1 MHRLLW
7 DMKYAPLN
15 IPVSYPMTAVK
26 NNTAP
31 DATAPWVL
39 PGMYSVR
46 ITVGSKVIEQP
57 LEIKMDPRVKTAM
70 ADLQRQHNLS
80 KACYDAR
87 KQTINK
93 YPQIDR
99 KLSSLFEILDNTDMA
114 PTKTVETA
122 VKNVLE
128 ELQKTTGKL

>member
-15 IPVSYPMTAVK
+15 LPVSYPMTAVK
-26 NNTAP
+26 YNTAP
-31 DATAPWVL
+31 DANAPWVL
-39 PGMYSVR
+39 PGMYTVR
-46 ITVGSKVIEQP
+46 ITVGNQQKEQA
-57 LEIKMDPRVKTAM
+57 LEIKMDPRVKTAF
-70 ADLQRQHNLS
+70 ADLKRQHDLS

-93 YPQIDR
+93 YPQLDR
-99 KLSSLFEILDNTDMA
+99 KLSALFEILDNTDMA
-114 PTKTVETA
+114 PTKTVEAA

-128 ELQKTTGKL
+128 ELNKTMGKM